1 MTRLNSMN
9 SRHVREREI
18 AVVLMRHGMDY
29 LVRAFGLER
38 LMWLERSL
46 AGHELGENFPTPP
59 ENLRRALE
67 ELGPTFVK
75 LGQLLSTRRDLL
87 PPDYQDELAKLQDAG
102 PRVPGE
108 VIRDTLEQE
117 LDGGEEA
124 FGSFEPEP
132 IAAAS
137 IGQAHAATLR
147 DGTPVVVKVRRPGVV
162 EIVEQD
168 VAIMRNLAARASRRW
183 EAAAR
188 YDVVGLAD
196 ELADGLRAQ
205 LDYLQEGRNADRFA
219 ANFAGVADVQIPK
232 VFWDLTTSRVIT
244 LERIDGKKITDL
256 PALDAAGID
265 RHALAKRAAGVVG
278 KMVFEDGFFHADPHP
293 GNFFIQPSGR
303 IGIIDFGLVGA
314 LENGLR
320 ERLLRLLIAFERTN
334 PERLAD
340 ALLGLGMSTTPVDR
354 PQLIDDLRR
363 LLATYSGRA
372 LGEIAL
378 GRAIHDLLQVVRRHR
393 LRVPADLALLFEVI
407 AVEEGITAD
416 LDRDFRF
423 AEELAPYARPHILAQ
438 LSAPRARQHAQ
449 DAALDLEELAHEL
462 PGELVHLLDALSSG
476 SSELHV
482 RAVELER
489 VVERVGNRIVR
500 STIAAAVIHG
510 LAKSAF
516 AAGFLRRKP
525 RSSSRD
531 RKRRS

>member
-1 MTRLNSMN
+1 MN
-9 SRHVREREI
+9 SRHAREREI

-29 LVRAFGLER
+29 LVPAFGLER
-38 LMWLERSL
+38 LVSMERAL
-46 AGHELGENFPTPP
+46 AGYEGREDFPTPP

-87 PPDYQDELAKLQDAG
+87 APDYQAELAKLQDAG

-108 VIRDTLEQE
+108 VVQDTLEQE

-124 FGSFEPEP
+124 FGSFEAEP

-137 IGQAHAATLR
+137 IGQAHAATLH
-147 DGTPVVVKVRRPGVV
+147 DGTPVVVKVRRPGVA

-168 VAIMRNLAARASRRW
+168 VEIMRNLAARASRRW

-188 YDVVGLAD
+188 YDVVGVAD
-196 ELADGLRAQ
+196 ELANGLRAQ

-219 ANFAGVADVQIPK
+219 VNFASVPGVQIPK

-244 LERIDGKKITDL
+244 LEQIDGMKITDL

-265 RHALAKRAAGVVG
+265 RHALATRAAGVVG

-303 IGIIDFGLVGA
+303 IGIVDFGLVGT
-314 LENGLR
+314 LENRVR
-320 ERLLRLLIAFERTN
+320 ERLRRLLIAFERED

-340 ALLGLGMSTTPVDR
+340 ALLGLGTSTTPVDR
-354 PQLIDDLRR
+354 SQLTDDLRR
-363 LLATYSGRA
+363 LLGSYSGSS

-378 GRAIHDLLQVVRRHR
+378 GRAIHDLLQIVRRHR

-407 AVEEGITAD
+407 AVEEGITAN
-416 LDRDFRF
+416 LDPDFRF
-423 AEELAPYARPHILAQ
+423 AEALAPYARPHVLTQ
-438 LSAPRARQHAQ
+438 LSAPGAGRRAR
-449 DAALDLEELAHEL
+449 DAALDLEELALEL
-462 PGELVHLLDALSSG
+462 PGELVRLLDALSSG
-476 SSELHV
+476 SFELHV

-489 VVERVGNRIVR
+489 LVERGERVGNRIVR
-500 STIAAAVIHG
+500 SVIAAAVIDAVTE
-510 LAKSAF
+510 LAVGARF
-516 AAGFLRRKP
+516 HW
-525 RSSSRD
+525 
-531 RKRRS
+531 RKRRPSRRDRRRR